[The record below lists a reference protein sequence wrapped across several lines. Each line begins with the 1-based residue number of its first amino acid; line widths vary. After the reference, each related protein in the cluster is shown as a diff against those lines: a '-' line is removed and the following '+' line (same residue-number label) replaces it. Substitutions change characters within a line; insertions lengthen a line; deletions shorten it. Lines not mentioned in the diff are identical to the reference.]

1 MISKYILLPVA
12 FYFLFSTVVLAGEQ
26 HSFPSDRNVGIE
38 LDSGTGVGLQL
49 DSDTTKRQNNRSQN
63 DHSRLDRSQNDSSR
77 LDRSVMPSPSEPKPI
92 KIGQYKTYKLEN
104 SATLFLVRKEGYP
117 KFRTSVSYSFPDI
130 NTDKQGLERSILSEM
145 LSQIQTLD
153 TSFCDIKERH
163 QRDGAQVSLSSQSF
177 FVSGTK
183 QNAGELFSLVAP
195 FLNSTVLDK
204 DVFEKVKKEKLQKM
218 REEASEQREAAQS
231 ETAKESSA
239 QENSASAVSSS
250 SSNSSAE
257 SSSSTSKT
265 TGSPAASSPAA
276 SSSAESSPAAI
287 APSGAPSRRGLI
299 FTDVAEW
306 NKLKDSLLF
315 NKTIYTSKP
324 DFDTNHLKA
333 ITFENISDYF
343 KKYINPNN
351 AFIMMIGDFTFKEV
365 ETLVMDKFSAWEPG
379 EAYSDD
385 GKDYKLV
392 KNYPK
397 HTQIYFLHVPDATQ
411 SSISVTWPL
420 DDAFPYAQNEPA
432 LKVLNQIFGE
442 SYSSYLNSNLRLDK
456 GLTYG
461 VKSFLNI
468 NASGGSIDVR
478 TKVRSQET
486 AYALENIFYEML
498 RIRNQL
504 VSQETL
510 QLAKN
515 GLIGDYAVSMSS
527 ITSPAILGFG
537 MVKEKYSLPDN
548 YLETYP
554 SKINAVTAQQVRE
567 YAQKYIKPN
576 GCIIFIEGNLDSTS
590 HLFSHLPGFLAF

>member
-1 MISKYILLPVA
+1 MKISKHLLLPVA
-12 FYFLFSTVVLAGEQ
+12 FYFLLSTVVLAGEQ

-38 LDSGTGVGLQL
+38 FDSGTGVGRLIE
-49 DSDTTKRQNNRSQN
+49 SGTTKKQS
-63 DHSRLDRSQNDSSR
+63 DSSRLDRSQNDSSR

-104 SATLFLVRKEGYP
+104 GATLFLVRKEGYP

-130 NTDKQGLERSILSEM
+130 NTDKQGLERSILSGM
-145 LSQIQTLD
+145 LSRIQTLD
-153 TSFCDIKERH
+153 TSFCDLKEKH

-195 FLNSTVLDK
+195 FLNSAVLDK
-204 DVFEKVKKEKLQKM
+204 EVFEQIKNEELQKM
-218 REEASEQREAAQS
+218 REEASAQREAAQES
-231 ETAKESSA
+231 SAHNSSA
-239 QENSASAVSSS
+239 QENSVSAVSSS
-250 SSNSSAE
+250 
-257 SSSSTSKT
+257 
-265 TGSPAASSPAA
+265 AANSPAA
-276 SSSAESSPAAI
+276 SSSETSNTADSSVTSSPAAI

>member
-1 MISKYILLPVA
+1 TGFGRL
-12 FYFLFSTVVLAGEQ
+12 
-26 HSFPSDRNVGIE
+26 IE
-38 LDSGTGVGLQL
+38 SC
-49 DSDTTKRQNNRSQN
+49 TTKKQS
-63 DHSRLDRSQNDSSR
+63 DSSR

-104 SATLFLVRKEGYP
+104 GATLFLVRKEGYP

-204 DVFEKVKKEKLQKM
+204 DIFEKIKNEKLQKM
-218 REEASEQREAAQS
+218 REEASEKREAA
-231 ETAKESSA
+231 KESPAHNSSA

-250 SSNSSAE
+250 
-257 SSSSTSKT
+257 
-265 TGSPAASSPAA
+265 AANSPAA
-276 SSSAESSPAAI
+276 SSSETSNTTGSSASSSPAAI

-411 SSISVTWPL
+411 S
-420 DDAFPYAQNEPA
+420 
-432 LKVLNQIFGE
+432 
-442 SYSSYLNSNLRLDK
+442 
-456 GLTYG
+456 
-461 VKSFLNI
+461 
-468 NASGGSIDVR
+468 
-478 TKVRSQET
+478 
-486 AYALENIFYEML
+486 
-498 RIRNQL
+498 
-504 VSQETL
+504 
-510 QLAKN
+510 
-515 GLIGDYAVSMSS
+515 
-527 ITSPAILGFG
+527 
-537 MVKEKYSLPDN
+537 
-548 YLETYP
+548 
-554 SKINAVTAQQVRE
+554 
-567 YAQKYIKPN
+567 
-576 GCIIFIEGNLDSTS
+576 
-590 HLFSHLPGFLAF
+590 